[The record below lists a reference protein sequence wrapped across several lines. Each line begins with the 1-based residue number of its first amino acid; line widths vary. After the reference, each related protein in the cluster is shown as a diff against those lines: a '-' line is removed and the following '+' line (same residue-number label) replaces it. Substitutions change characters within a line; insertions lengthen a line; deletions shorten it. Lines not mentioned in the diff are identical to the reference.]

1 MSDVTKGSI
10 FDDLGRDPGEAA
22 KLKVKAAYVDAL
34 IAYIDKNQLTQQEAA
49 DRMGVQRSRIADLMR
64 GQISRFSVDM
74 LITLAGRV
82 GLTAVSLKIAA

>member
-1 MSDVTKGSI
+1 MSEVTKGSI
-10 FDDLGRDPGEAA
+10 FDDFGRDPGEAE

-34 IAYIDKNQLTQQEAA
+34 LAYIELHQLTQQEAA
-49 DRMGVQRSRIADLMR
+49 DRMCVQRSRIADLMR

-82 GLTAVSLKIAA
+82 GLSAVNLKIAA